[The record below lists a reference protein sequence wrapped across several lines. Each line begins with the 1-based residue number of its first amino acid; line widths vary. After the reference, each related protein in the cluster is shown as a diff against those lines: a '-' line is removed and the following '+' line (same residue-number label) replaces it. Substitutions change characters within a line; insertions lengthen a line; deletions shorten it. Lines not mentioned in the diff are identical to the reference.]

1 MSILN
6 STTSESR
13 PNLGTA
19 DVGTSYF
26 ETDTNKILVWDGS
39 AFNEWNAD
47 LSSFNNYSLAFDG
60 TDEYMKTTGF
70 TLGSAYSFSVWFNLD
85 VDPATRQHTLLTSEH
100 YFTSDYDNF
109 VFRVTNATRI
119 QLFSYSGTSSAQSIT
134 ITVPTLS
141 TGTWYNIVL
150 TNPGDGS
157 TAQGYLNGSS
167 VTTSGSTSRSFSDLQ
182 GSKGLIV
189 GDDLTNRNAAIDG
202 KIDEVAVFNYS
213 LSSSDATSIYNNG
226 VPANLNNQ
234 LSTGPLGWW
243 RMGDNNAGTGTT
255 VTDQGVDSNGDP
267 SGNDGTIVNGP
278 TFSTSV
284 PI

>member
-1 MSILN
+1 MSTLN
-6 STTSESR
+6 TTTLATR
-13 PNLGTA
+13 PTTLNNTT
-19 DVGTSYF
+19 DVGKSYF
-26 ETDTNKILVWDGS
+26 ETDSNKILVWDGS
-39 AFNEWNAD
+39 AFNEWNPD
-47 LSSFNNYSLAFDG
+47 LSSFNNYSLDFDG
-60 TDEYMKTTGF
+60 TDDYMETTGF

-85 VDPATRQHTLLTSEH
+85 VSPSSRMLLSSEH
-100 YFTSDYDNF
+100 YFTSGYDNF
-109 VFRVTNATRI
+109 IFRVKTSTTI
-119 QLFSYSGTSSAQSIT
+119 DLFSYSGTSSPQSIT
-134 ITVPTLS
+134 MTVPTLS
-141 TGTWYNIVL
+141 TGTWYNIIL
-150 TNPGDGS
+150 TNTGS
-157 TAQGYLNGSS
+157 GSAQGYLDGSS
-167 VTTSGSTSRSFSDLQ
+167 VTTTGSTSRSFSDLQ

-189 GDDLTNRNAAIDG
+189 GDDLTNRNAAFNG

-255 VTDQGVDSNGDP
+255 VTDQGSG
-267 SGNDGTIVNGP
+267 GNDGTIVNGP